1 MENQKFDALRDVA
14 YAEIYTT
21 VLRMEKEQ
29 KIDTDLDTESLCYEC
44 WKLANEFT
52 DKYNNLCEYAETV
65 DYYGMLDKFIY
76 DKAMELWKPMK
87 RYDVLIDAN
96 VTMTYP
102 VLARDRDDAR
112 RQAEIF
118 METPA
123 FDRSF
128 RDSMNITETEIGDV
142 IEP

>member
-1 MENQKFDALRDVA
+1 
-14 YAEIYTT
+14 
-21 VLRMEKEQ
+21 
-29 KIDTDLDTESLCYEC
+29 
-44 WKLANEFT
+44 
-52 DKYNNLCEYAETV
+52 
-65 DYYGMLDKFIY
+65 MLDKFIY

-102 VLARDRDDAR
+102 VLARDLDDAR

>member
-14 YAEIYTT
+14 YAEIYAT
-21 VLRMEKEQ
+21 VLRMENEK
-29 KIDTDLDTESLCYEC
+29 KIDTDLDTESLCYAC

-102 VLARDRDDAR
+102 VLARDLDDAR